1 MLWNLNKRPL
11 SRLCKDPFSFN
22 SFPYVYNHYVLEY
35 TGVASQGLSRS
46 FTALRIITQLWLLSC
61 NQESVDR
68 KQIIS

>member
-35 TGVASQGLSRS
+35 TGVASQGLVV
-46 FTALRIITQLWLLSC
+46 LLLPYELSPNYGC
-61 NQESVDR
+61 YLVTKNQ
-68 KQIIS
+68 